1 MGARRT
7 ADWSIVDLVEFEEKK
22 HLSREDAAAVLRDI
36 ADSLARH
43 NDLTFTREGLRYV
56 IDVPDM
62 VDLEVEIEIGD
73 ENSLEIEIN
82 W

>member
-1 MGARRT
+1 M
-7 ADWSIVDLVEFEEKK
+7 DLIEYKEKK
-22 HLSREDAAAVLRDI
+22 RLSREDAAKVLRDI

-43 NDLTFTREGLRYV
+43 NDLIFTREGLRYV
-56 IDVPDM
+56 VDVADM
-62 VDLEVEIEIGD
+62 VDLEVEIEVGD